1 MKRIVFLVAL
11 MMGAL
16 SMKAQSCE
24 TIMLPYFN
32 GDVNAMNEYPDEK
45 FEWRCEFARAA
56 FYVSDAIPA
65 GAEVYSITSV
75 VSKVDGVSLP
85 ENFQV
90 DLTTLSYY
98 AYNFKELQ
106 VQYPNG
112 NVTICFTTPASE
124 HPYLV
129 LRSIDEMYATAES
142 IVNNKTR

>member
-1 MKRIVFLVAL
+1 MKKIVLLVTLL
-11 MMGAL
+11 MGTVG
-16 SMKAQSCE
+16 MKAQNCE

-75 VSKVDGVSLP
+75 VSKEDGLSLP
-85 ENFQV
+85 QDYQV

-106 VQYPNG
+106 VQYPKG
-112 NVTICFTTPASE
+112 NVTICFSTPASE

-129 LRSIDEMYATAES
+129 LRSIDEMYNMAES
-142 IVNNKTR
+142 ITNNKTR